1 MSTLSDIR
9 DLETRLHSH
18 FLEWSDTPLQNELLY
33 FLDEVQE
40 LHNDLDKRDVP
51 NTGAYGLELNLRQ
64 RINLLGCRQ
73 SSKQIDIDIYDKPAG
88 PDPKQGRLL

>member
-1 MSTLSDIR
+1 MTTLSDIR

-18 FLEWSDTPLQNELLY
+18 FLEWSDIPLQNELLY

-51 NTGAYGLELNLRQ
+51 NTGADGLELNLRQ
-64 RINLLGCRQ
+64 RINLLACRQ
-73 SSKQIDIDIYDKPAG
+73 SSKQIDIDIYDKPVG